1 MKFFDTLLGRTKPV
15 KPKLDELFSLP
26 TAAITLQTA
35 AGILPTGKAGVCF
48 KPPAGQNF
56 AHVLNEVE
64 QLMRTG
70 DTGDDGG
77 GALAG
82 DTGGGA
88 GVGTGGDGDTGGGV
102 LVSGDGGTAA
112 SGVGAST
119 VPVDSIPENTYGAAS
134 TADLA
139 VRQEA
144 DPFGYKWV
152 IVEGGGI
159 EDIVTRV
166 HIVHSSISENGWG
179 EQLLCSLFG
188 FYVSNADVG
197 DELDIELGSSLQ
209 PLQPASDASGATGA
223 AGSQLYLV
231 YLAKRGSFYPFAPRG
246 KEKRDTELEMRI
258 KALIDH
264 DLPMEPDLDRWFPL
278 WDVPVD

>member
-77 GALAG
+77 GVLAG

-258 KALIDH
+258 KALINH

>member
-56 AHVLNEVE
+56 VHVLNEVE

-70 DTGDDGG
+70 DTGDI
-77 GALAG
+77 
-82 DTGGGA
+82 GGA
-88 GVGTGGDGDTGGGV
+88 GDAGGVAIAGVSGAGGDGASGIADA
-102 LVSGDGGTAA
+102 GDGAGAGA
-112 SGVGAST
+112 GAGVSAT
-119 VPVDSIPENTYGAAS
+119 PVDSIPENTYGAAS
-134 TADLA
+134 TADLT

-152 IVEGGGI
+152 VVEGGGI

-197 DELDIELGSSLQ
+197 DELDIDLGSSLQ
-209 PLQPASDASGATGA
+209 PLQPVSVAPGTTGA
-223 AGSQLYLV
+223 AGSLIYLV

-278 WDVPVD
+278 WDAPVD

>member
-70 DTGDDGG
+70 D
-77 GALAG
+77 AG
-82 DTGGGA
+82 DTGG
-88 GVGTGGDGDTGGGV
+88 
-102 LVSGDGGTAA
+102 DGGTVA

-209 PLQPASDASGATGA
+209 SFQPASDASGATGA
-223 AGSQLYLV
+223 AGLQLYLV

-258 KALIDH
+258 KALINH

>member
-35 AGILPTGKAGVCF
+35 AGMLPTGRAGVCF

-56 AHVLNEVE
+56 THVLNEVE

-70 DTGDDGG
+70 DDAGMLGAGASSDMLSDGSGSGAGSSAG
-77 GALAG
+77 GSA
-82 DTGGGA
+82 DA
-88 GVGTGGDGDTGGGV
+88 GVGVDGSTAGS
-102 LVSGDGGTAA
+102 LFSGDG
-112 SGVGAST
+112 V
-119 VPVDSIPENTYGAAS
+119 PENTYGAAS

-144 DPFGYKWV
+144 DSFGYKWV

-188 FYVSNADVG
+188 FYVSDADMG
-197 DELDIELGSSLQ
+197 DELDMELGSASSALQ
-209 PLQPASDASGATGA
+209 VASTSDSGHARA
-223 AGSQLYLV
+223 SQLYLV
-231 YLAKRGSFYPFAPRG
+231 YLAKRGSFYPFAPKGR
-246 KEKRDTELEMRI
+246 EKRDTELEMRI
-258 KALIDH
+258 KALIGN
-264 DLPMEPDLDRWFPL
+264 DLPMEPDLERWFPL
-278 WDVPVD
+278 WDIPVG